1 MICLMH
7 SLLYAYIT
15 AIDLDY
21 LANCYISR
29 LTYILYL
36 STQIKCCIL
45 LTICTNC
52 NFAARSTTSSRLWL
66 VDIARTSLWWA
77 VIQNTKF
84 ISTIL
89 YNKYI
94 LNCMVQCVLS
104 YLSSCEISW
113 LYGHPHFFIYDKTNH
128 LRGPAPIHFQASSCT
143 VHFFCR

>member
-7 SLLYAYIT
+7 SLLYAYVT

-21 LANCYISR
+21 LANCYIIR
-29 LTYILYL
+29 LTCISYL

-52 NFAARSTTSSRLWL
+52 NFTARSLTSSRLWL
-66 VDIARTSLWWA
+66 VDIATTSVWWA
-77 VIQNTKF
+77 VIRNTKF
-84 ISTIL
+84 INTIL

-104 YLSSCEISW
+104 YWNQLTIW
-113 LYGHPHFFIYDKTNH
+113 APTYFFIYDKTNH
-128 LRGPAPIHFQASSCT
+128 LRGPTPIHFQASNCT